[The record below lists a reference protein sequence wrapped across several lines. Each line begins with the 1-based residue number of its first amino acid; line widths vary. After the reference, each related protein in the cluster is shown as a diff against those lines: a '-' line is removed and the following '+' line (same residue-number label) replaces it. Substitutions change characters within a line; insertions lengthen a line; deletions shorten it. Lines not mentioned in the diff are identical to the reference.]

1 MPWDWLNFRDPL
13 KVNNPSEHGKNDA
26 EHGEA
31 SSPPKAQWIDRLV
44 GDGPAFDAAQ
54 EKYEKAIT
62 SEKPN
67 CAKNKITNIYG
78 RLLRIRSGASAGRR

>member
-54 EKYEKAIT
+54 EKYEKSYNERKA
-62 SEKPN
+62 E
-67 CAKNKITNIYG
+67 
-78 RLLRIRSGASAGRR
+78 LREEQNNEYLRQIAENTKRR